1 MSFPP
6 LLPLQLVIFDCDGV
20 LVDSEGPSNRAV
32 AEEVTKLGWVMDEA
46 ESMRQFVGFRLEAM
60 PSVIAA
66 QIGRDVPEG
75 WVEAMRARLIG
86 VLTAELELMPGVVDV
101 LTAIAAMGLPFR
113 VASNSSMREMAAKFG
128 RTGLMHLLER
138 AHSADEVGRG
148 KPAPD
153 VFLSAAAAE
162 GVRPG
167 ACVVIEDSVPGTQAA
182 VAAGMACLCLVPH
195 GDGAAQKAAGGTIIR
210 SLAEVPA
217 LLQHAM
223 RQAA

>member
-6 LLPLQLVIFDCDGV
+6 SLPLQLVIFDCDGV

-60 PSVIAA
+60 PPVIAA
-66 QIGRDVPEG
+66 RIGRDVPDG
-75 WVEAMRARLIG
+75 WVELMRARIIA
-86 VLTAELELMPGVVDV
+86 VLAAELELMPGVAEV
-101 LTAIAAMGLPFR
+101 LAAIAKMGLPCR
-113 VASNSSMREMAAKFG
+113 VASNSSMREMEAKFG
-128 RTGLMHLLER
+128 RTGLLHLLER
-138 AHSADEVGRG
+138 AHSADEVERG

-153 VFLSAAAAE
+153 VFLRAAAAE
-162 GVRPG
+162 GIAPG
-167 ACVVIEDSVPGTQAA
+167 ACLVIEDSVPGTEAA

-195 GDGAAQKAAGGTIIR
+195 GDGAAQKAAGGTVIR
-210 SLAEVPA
+210 SLSEVPA
-217 LLQHAM
+217 LVQGAM

>member
-6 LLPLQLVIFDCDGV
+6 ALPLQLVIFDCDGV

-60 PSVIAA
+60 PAVIAA
-66 QIGRDVPEG
+66 RTGRDVPAG
-75 WVEAMRARLIG
+75 WVEAVRARLIA
-86 VLTAELELMPGVVDV
+86 VLAAELELMPGVVDV
-101 LTAIAAMGLPFR
+101 LAAIAAMGVPMR

-162 GVRPG
+162 GVAPG

-195 GDGAAQKAAGGTIIR
+195 GDGAAQQAAGGTIIR
-210 SLAEVPA
+210 SLSEVPA
-217 LLQHAM
+217 LLQRAR